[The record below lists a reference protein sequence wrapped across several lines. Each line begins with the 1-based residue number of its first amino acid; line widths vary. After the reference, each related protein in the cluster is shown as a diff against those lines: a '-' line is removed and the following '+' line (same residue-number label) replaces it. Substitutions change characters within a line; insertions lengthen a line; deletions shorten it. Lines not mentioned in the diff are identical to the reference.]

1 MLIRFHLKKMH
12 FTFIAFAFVF
22 AFLFALEFASE
33 QELFGSYSENT
44 ILEINSYIKSDF
56 IQRQDKNEGCFMTQF
71 TLFML
76 TCT

>member
-1 MLIRFHLKKMH
+1 MH

-44 ILEINSYIKSDF
+44 V
-56 IQRQDKNEGCFMTQF
+56 
-71 TLFML
+71 
-76 TCT
+76 